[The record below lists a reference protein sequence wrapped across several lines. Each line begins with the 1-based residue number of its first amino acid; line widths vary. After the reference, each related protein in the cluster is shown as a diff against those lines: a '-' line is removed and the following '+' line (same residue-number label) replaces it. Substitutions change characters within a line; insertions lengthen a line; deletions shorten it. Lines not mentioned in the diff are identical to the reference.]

1 MITPPNSRFLARAQG
16 HRDRAQSYLDDANLL
31 LTQYDK
37 PDSAGALLY
46 ESAKQCINAI
56 ANHNGQNPG
65 ATGAKTRYLENFATE
80 TAVRRYS
87 LAESWDSAMQ
97 LHIHA
102 DRGHLSAQDFEE
114 AWLSAQAFVANMLAI
129 YAGGP

>member
-1 MITPPNSRFLARAQG
+1 MTTPPNSRFLARAQG
-16 HRDRAQSYLDDANLL
+16 HQARAQSYLDDANLL
-31 LTQYDK
+31 LTQYAK

-56 ANHNGQNPG
+56 ANRNGRNPG
-65 ATGAKTRYLENFATE
+65 ATSAKTRYLEAFATE
-80 TAVRRYS
+80 PTVRRYG

-102 DRGHLSAQDFEE
+102 DRGHLSQPDFEE
-114 AWLSAQAFVANMLAI
+114 AWLSAQAFIANMLDI
-129 YAGGP
+129 YSGGP